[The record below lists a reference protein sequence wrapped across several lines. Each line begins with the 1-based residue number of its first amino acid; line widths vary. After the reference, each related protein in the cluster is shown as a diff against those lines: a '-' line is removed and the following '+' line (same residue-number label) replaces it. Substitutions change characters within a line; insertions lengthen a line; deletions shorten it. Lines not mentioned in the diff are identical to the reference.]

1 MVKGSCFVYVVWK
14 SYYRD
19 NISSV
24 EFVKAIKLFIMSFEC
39 GVCSIPVLFYFVN
52 AIEHFL
58 WQPGCNAPSDISMYA
73 CGPFTNLS
81 VSLFLF

>member
-24 EFVKAIKLFIMSFEC
+24 EFVKAIKLFIMS
-39 GVCSIPVLFYFVN
+39 
-52 AIEHFL
+52 
-58 WQPGCNAPSDISMYA
+58 
-73 CGPFTNLS
+73 LS
-81 VSLFLF
+81 VVYAVYLCSFIL